1 MNFYMKCQA
10 NENIFLNNTE
20 FAAPH
25 VTGNIFVRSTPQ
37 IKPVSVTFTGG
48 ILSGFAYFPVSSENP
63 CSSIICIP
71 SCLAFSSFEPAFSPA
86 ST

>member
-37 IKPVSVTFTGG
+37 IHPVSATITGG
-48 ILSGFAYFPVSSENP
+48 IFVRFCSFSRQLRKPLFVYDHYSQLSGLFQ
-63 CSSIICIP
+63 
-71 SCLAFSSFEPAFSPA
+71 L
-86 ST
+86 